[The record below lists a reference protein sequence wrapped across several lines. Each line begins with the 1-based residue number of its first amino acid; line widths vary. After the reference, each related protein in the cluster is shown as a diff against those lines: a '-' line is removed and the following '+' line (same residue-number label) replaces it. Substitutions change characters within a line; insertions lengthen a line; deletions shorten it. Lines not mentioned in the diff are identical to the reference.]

1 MRDWMI
7 RALKTFV
14 QAFFGVYIP
23 AVCAL
28 LSGGWPES
36 LSAAWVLLTPAAA
49 AGLSAAINLKLH
61 EKNFVWFGSAG
72 YSDKVGKS
80 EKIANYPGF
89 GLISGNELNQ
99 RFFEHAREMGLEST
113 DKKVTNV
120 MPMDDYLMVLADNE
134 VYETKTLLLA
144 TGVLTA
150 KSYEGEDE
158 LLGRGVSYCATC
170 DGFLYKGKTIAVFC
184 GAPRYEHEVEYLAG
198 IAEKVYLSA
207 GYPDCKL
214 DLPNVE
220 KITPIKAV
228 KGGMKAS
235 QIELHGGTVIDIDG
249 LFILRNAVAPGTLV
263 PGIETDGPHIV
274 VNRRHLCR
282 RRLHRQTVPD
292 RKGRG

>member
-1 MRDWMI
+1 MYD
-7 RALKTFV
+7 
-14 QAFFGVYIP
+14 
-23 AVCAL
+23 AVIIG
-28 LSGGWPES
+28 SGP
-36 LSAAWVLLTPAAA
+36 

-61 EKNFVWFGSAG
+61 EKDFIWFGSRD
-72 YSDKVGKS
+72 YSDKVEKS
-80 EKIANYPGF
+80 EKIANYPGL
-89 GLISGNELNQ
+89 GLIPGTELNA
-99 RFFEHAREMGLEST
+99 RFDAHAKEMGLEPV

-120 MPMDDYLMVLADNE
+120 MPADGYLMVLAENE

-150 KSYEGEDE
+150 KSYEGENE

-207 GYPDCKL
+207 GYPNCGV

-220 KITPIKAV
+220 KIAPVRAV
-228 KGGMKAS
+228 QGGMKVA
-235 QIELHGGTVIDIDG
+235 QIVLHNGTEIPVDG

-263 PGIETDGPHIV
+263 PGLATDGPHIV
-274 VNRRHLCR
+274 V
-282 RRLHRQTVPD
+282 D
-292 RKGRG
+292 RKQATNVPGVYAAGDCTGRPYQIAKAVGEGNVAAHEMLDYMAK

>member
-1 MRDWMI
+1 
-7 RALKTFV
+7 
-14 QAFFGVYIP
+14 
-23 AVCAL
+23 
-28 LSGGWPES
+28 
-36 LSAAWVLLTPAAA
+36 
-49 AGLSAAINLKLH
+49 
-61 EKNFVWFGSAG
+61 
-72 YSDKVGKS
+72 
-80 EKIANYPGF
+80 
-89 GLISGNELNQ
+89 
-99 RFFEHAREMGLEST
+99 MGLEST

-274 VNRRHLCR
+274 VNRRQETNIPGIYAAGDCTGRPYQIAKAVGEGNIAAHEMLEYMA
-282 RRLHRQTVPD
+282 
-292 RKGRG
+292 KGK

>member
-1 MRDWMI
+1 MYD
-7 RALKTFV
+7 
-14 QAFFGVYIP
+14 
-23 AVCAL
+23 AVIIG
-28 LSGGWPES
+28 SGP
-36 LSAAWVLLTPAAA
+36 

-61 EKNFVWFGSAG
+61 EKDFIWFGSRD
-72 YSDKVGKS
+72 YSDKVEKS
-80 EKIANYPGF
+80 EKIANYPGL
-89 GLISGNELNQ
+89 GLIPGAELNA
-99 RFFEHAREMGLEST
+99 RFDAHAKEMGLEPV

-120 MPMDDYLMVLADNE
+120 MPADGYLMVLAENE

-207 GYPDCKL
+207 GYPNCGV

-220 KITPIKAV
+220 KIAPVRAV
-228 KGGMKAS
+228 QGGMKVA
-235 QIELHGGTVIDIDG
+235 QIVLHNGTEIPVDG

-263 PGIETDGPHIV
+263 PGLATDGPHIV
-274 VNRRHLCR
+274 V
-282 RRLHRQTVPD
+282 D
-292 RKGRG
+292 RKQATNVPGVYAAGDCTGRPYQIAKAVGEGNVAAHEMLDYMAKK

>member
-1 MRDWMI
+1 MYDSVI
-7 RALKTFV
+7 IGT
-14 QAFFGVYIP
+14 GP
-23 AVCAL
+23 
-28 LSGGWPES
+28 
-36 LSAAWVLLTPAAA
+36 

-61 EKNFVWFGSAG
+61 EKSFVWFGSAG

-80 EKIANYPGF
+80 EKIANYPGL

-274 VNRRHLCR
+274 VNRRQETNIPGIYAAGDCTGRPYQIAKAVGEGNIAAHEMLEYMA
-282 RRLHRQTVPD
+282 
-292 RKGRG
+292 KGK

>member
-1 MRDWMI
+1 MYDSVI
-7 RALKTFV
+7 IGT
-14 QAFFGVYIP
+14 GP
-23 AVCAL
+23 
-28 LSGGWPES
+28 
-36 LSAAWVLLTPAAA
+36 

-80 EKIANYPGF
+80 EKIANYPGL

-274 VNRRHLCR
+274 VNRRQETNIPGIYAAGDCTGRPYQIAKAVGEGNIAAHEMLEYMA
-282 RRLHRQTVPD
+282 
-292 RKGRG
+292 KGK

>member
-1 MRDWMI
+1 MYD
-7 RALKTFV
+7 
-14 QAFFGVYIP
+14 
-23 AVCAL
+23 AVII
-28 LSGGWPES
+28 GTGP
-36 LSAAWVLLTPAAA
+36 

-80 EKIANYPGF
+80 EKIANYPGL

-263 PGIETDGPHIV
+263 PGIATDGPHIV
-274 VNRRHLCR
+274 VNRSQETNIPGIYAAGDCTGRPYQIAKAVGEGNIAAHEMLEY
-282 RRLHRQTVPD
+282 LA
-292 RKGRG
+292 KGK

>member
-1 MRDWMI
+1 MYD
-7 RALKTFV
+7 
-14 QAFFGVYIP
+14 
-23 AVCAL
+23 AVIIG
-28 LSGGWPES
+28 SGP
-36 LSAAWVLLTPAAA
+36 

-61 EKNFVWFGSAG
+61 EKDFLWFGSRD
-72 YSDKVGKS
+72 YSDKVEKS
-80 EKIANYPGF
+80 EKIANYPGL
-89 GLISGNELNQ
+89 GLIPGAELNA
-99 RFFEHAREMGLEST
+99 RFDAHAKEMGLEPV

-120 MPMDDYLMVLADNE
+120 MPADGYLMVLAENE

-207 GYPDCKL
+207 GYPNCGV

-220 KITPIKAV
+220 KIAPVRAV
-228 KGGMKAS
+228 QGGMKVA
-235 QIELHGGTVIDIDG
+235 QIVLHDGTEIPVDG

-263 PGIETDGPHIV
+263 PGLATDGPHIV
-274 VNRRHLCR
+274 V
-282 RRLHRQTVPD
+282 D
-292 RKGRG
+292 RKQATNVPGVYAAGDCTGRPYQIAKAVGEGNVAAHEMLDYMAKK

>member
-1 MRDWMI
+1 MYD
-7 RALKTFV
+7 
-14 QAFFGVYIP
+14 
-23 AVCAL
+23 AVIIG
-28 LSGGWPES
+28 SGP
-36 LSAAWVLLTPAAA
+36 

-61 EKNFVWFGSAG
+61 EKDFLWFGSRD
-72 YSDKVGKS
+72 YSDKVEKS
-80 EKIANYPGF
+80 EKIANYPGL
-89 GLISGNELNQ
+89 GLIPGAELNA
-99 RFFEHAREMGLEST
+99 RFDAHAKEMGLEPV

-120 MPMDDYLMVLADNE
+120 MPADGYLMVLAENE

-207 GYPDCKL
+207 GYPNCGV

-220 KITPIKAV
+220 KIAPV
-228 KGGMKAS
+228 RSVQGSMKVS
-235 QIELHGGTVIDIDG
+235 QIVLHDGTEIPVDG

-263 PGIETDGPHIV
+263 PGLATDGPHIV
-274 VNRRHLCR
+274 V
-282 RRLHRQTVPD
+282 D
-292 RKGRG
+292 RKQATNVPGVYAAGDCTGRPYQIAKAVGEGNVAAHEMLEYMTKK

>member
-1 MRDWMI
+1 MYD
-7 RALKTFV
+7 
-14 QAFFGVYIP
+14 
-23 AVCAL
+23 AVIIG
-28 LSGGWPES
+28 SGP
-36 LSAAWVLLTPAAA
+36 

-61 EKNFVWFGSAG
+61 EKDFLWFGSRD
-72 YSDKVGKS
+72 YSDKVEKS
-80 EKIANYPGF
+80 EKIANYPGL
-89 GLISGNELNQ
+89 GLIPGAELNA
-99 RFFEHAREMGLEST
+99 RFDAHAKGMGLEPV

-120 MPMDDYLMVLADNE
+120 MPADGYLMVLAENE

-207 GYPDCKL
+207 GYPNCSV

-220 KITPIKAV
+220 KIAPVRAV
-228 KGGMKAS
+228 QGGMKVA
-235 QIELHGGTVIDIDG
+235 QIVLHNGTEIPVDG

-263 PGIETDGPHIV
+263 PGLATDGPHIV
-274 VNRRHLCR
+274 V
-282 RRLHRQTVPD
+282 D
-292 RKGRG
+292 RKQATNVPGVYAAGDCTGRPYQIAKAVGEGNVAAHEMLDYMAK

>member
-1 MRDWMI
+1 MYD
-7 RALKTFV
+7 
-14 QAFFGVYIP
+14 
-23 AVCAL
+23 AVIIG
-28 LSGGWPES
+28 SGP
-36 LSAAWVLLTPAAA
+36 

-61 EKNFVWFGSAG
+61 EKDFIWFGSRD
-72 YSDKVGKS
+72 YSDKVEKS
-80 EKIANYPGF
+80 EKIANYPGL
-89 GLISGNELNQ
+89 GLIPGAELNA
-99 RFFEHAREMGLEST
+99 RFDAHAKEMGLEPV

-120 MPMDDYLMVLADNE
+120 MPADGYLMVLAENE

-207 GYPDCKL
+207 GYPNCGV

-220 KITPIKAV
+220 KIAPVRAV
-228 KGGMKAS
+228 QGGVKVA
-235 QIELHGGTVIDIDG
+235 QIVLHNGTEIPVDG

-263 PGIETDGPHIV
+263 PGLATDGPHIV
-274 VNRRHLCR
+274 V
-282 RRLHRQTVPD
+282 D
-292 RKGRG
+292 RKQRTNVPGVYAAGDCTGRPYQIAKAVGEGNVAAHEMLDYMAK

>member
-1 MRDWMI
+1 MYD
-7 RALKTFV
+7 
-14 QAFFGVYIP
+14 
-23 AVCAL
+23 AVIIG
-28 LSGGWPES
+28 SGP
-36 LSAAWVLLTPAAA
+36 

-61 EKNFVWFGSAG
+61 EKVFIWFGSRD
-72 YSDKVGKS
+72 YSDKVEKS
-80 EKIANYPGF
+80 EKIANYPGL
-89 GLISGNELNQ
+89 GLIPGAELNA
-99 RFFEHAREMGLEST
+99 RFDAHAKEMGLEPV

-120 MPMDDYLMVLADNE
+120 MPADGYLMVLAENE

-207 GYPDCKL
+207 GYPNCGV

-220 KITPIKAV
+220 KIAPVKAV
-228 KGGMKAS
+228 QGGMKVER
-235 QIELHGGTVIDIDG
+235 IVLHGGAEIPVDG

-263 PGIETDGPHIV
+263 PGLATDGPHIV
-274 VNRRHLCR
+274 V
-282 RRLHRQTVPD
+282 D
-292 RKGRG
+292 RKQATNVPGVFAAGDCTGRPYQIAKAVGEGNVAAHAMLEYMTKK

>member
-1 MRDWMI
+1 MYD
-7 RALKTFV
+7 
-14 QAFFGVYIP
+14 
-23 AVCAL
+23 AVIIG
-28 LSGGWPES
+28 SGP
-36 LSAAWVLLTPAAA
+36 

-61 EKNFVWFGSAG
+61 EKDFIWFGSRD
-72 YSDKVGKS
+72 YSDKVEKS
-80 EKIANYPGF
+80 EKIANYPGL
-89 GLISGNELNQ
+89 GLIPGAELNA
-99 RFFEHAREMGLEST
+99 RFDAHAKEIGLEPV

-120 MPMDDYLMVLADNE
+120 MPADGYLMVLAENE

-207 GYPDCKL
+207 GYPNCGV

-220 KITPIKAV
+220 KIAPV
-228 KGGMKAS
+228 KSVQGGMKVA
-235 QIELHGGTVIDIDG
+235 QIVLHNGTEIPVDG

-263 PGIETDGPHIV
+263 PGLATDGPHIV
-274 VNRRHLCR
+274 V
-282 RRLHRQTVPD
+282 D
-292 RKGRG
+292 RKQATNVPGVYAAGDCTGRPYQIAKAVGEGNVAAHEMLDYMAKK

>member
-1 MRDWMI
+1 MYD
-7 RALKTFV
+7 
-14 QAFFGVYIP
+14 
-23 AVCAL
+23 AVIIG
-28 LSGGWPES
+28 SGP
-36 LSAAWVLLTPAAA
+36 

-61 EKNFVWFGSAG
+61 EKDFIWFGSRD
-72 YSDKVGKS
+72 YSDKVEKS
-80 EKIANYPGF
+80 EKIANYPGL
-89 GLISGNELNQ
+89 GLIPGAELNA
-99 RFFEHAREMGLEST
+99 RFDAHAKEMGLEPV

-120 MPMDDYLMVLADNE
+120 MPADGYLMVLAENE

-207 GYPDCKL
+207 GYPNCGV
-214 DLPNVE
+214 DLLNVE
-220 KITPIKAV
+220 KIAPVKAV
-228 KGGMKAS
+228 QGGMKVA
-235 QIELHGGTVIDIDG
+235 QIVLHNGTEIPVDG

-263 PGIETDGPHIV
+263 PGLATDGPHIV
-274 VNRRHLCR
+274 V
-282 RRLHRQTVPD
+282 D
-292 RKGRG
+292 RKQATNVPGVYAAGDCTGRPYQIAKAVGEGNVAAHEMLDYMAK

>member
-1 MRDWMI
+1 MYD
-7 RALKTFV
+7 
-14 QAFFGVYIP
+14 
-23 AVCAL
+23 AVIIG
-28 LSGGWPES
+28 SGP
-36 LSAAWVLLTPAAA
+36 

-61 EKNFVWFGSAG
+61 EKDFIWFGSRD
-72 YSDKVGKS
+72 YSDKVEKS
-80 EKIANYPGF
+80 EKIANYPGL
-89 GLISGNELNQ
+89 GLIPGAELNA
-99 RFFEHAREMGLEST
+99 RFDAHAKEMGLEPV

-120 MPMDDYLMVLADNE
+120 MPADGYLMVLAENE

-207 GYPDCKL
+207 GYPNCGV

-220 KITPIKAV
+220 KIAPV
-228 KGGMKAS
+228 RSVQGGMKVA
-235 QIELHGGTVIDIDG
+235 QIVLHDGTEIPVDG
-249 LFILRNAVAPGTLV
+249 LFVLRNAVAPGTLV
-263 PGIETDGPHIV
+263 PGLATDGPHIV
-274 VNRRHLCR
+274 V
-282 RRLHRQTVPD
+282 D
-292 RKGRG
+292 RKQATNVPGVYAAGDCTGRPYQIAKAVGEGNVAAHEMLDYMAK

>member
-1 MRDWMI
+1 MYD
-7 RALKTFV
+7 
-14 QAFFGVYIP
+14 
-23 AVCAL
+23 AVII
-28 LSGGWPES
+28 GTGP
-36 LSAAWVLLTPAAA
+36 

-80 EKIANYPGF
+80 EKIANYPGL

-207 GYPDCKL
+207 GYPNCKL

-263 PGIETDGPHIV
+263 PGIGTDGPHIV
-274 VNRRHLCR
+274 VNRRQETNIPGIYAAGDC
-282 RRLHRQTVPD
+282 T
-292 RKGRG
+292 GRPYQIAKAVGEGNIAAHEMLEYMAKK

>member
-1 MRDWMI
+1 MYD
-7 RALKTFV
+7 
-14 QAFFGVYIP
+14 
-23 AVCAL
+23 AVIIG
-28 LSGGWPES
+28 SGP
-36 LSAAWVLLTPAAA
+36 

-61 EKNFVWFGSAG
+61 EKDFIWFGSRD
-72 YSDKVGKS
+72 YSDKVEKS
-80 EKIANYPGF
+80 EKIANYPGL
-89 GLISGNELNQ
+89 GLIPGAELNA
-99 RFFEHAREMGLEST
+99 RFDAHAKEMGLEPV

-120 MPMDDYLMVLADNE
+120 MPADGYLMVLAENE

-207 GYPDCKL
+207 GYPNCGV

-220 KITPIKAV
+220 KIAPVRAV
-228 KGGMKAS
+228 QGGMKVA
-235 QIELHGGTVIDIDG
+235 QIMLHDGTEIPVDG

-263 PGIETDGPHIV
+263 PGLATDGPHIV
-274 VNRRHLCR
+274 V
-282 RRLHRQTVPD
+282 D
-292 RKGRG
+292 RKQRTNVPGVYAAGDCTGRPYQITKAVGEGNVAAHEMLDYMAK